1 MKMFVDVPLIYLHRQ
16 PVDFRKSINGL
27 TLIVETEMQLSPF
40 SEAVFLFV
48 NSAFDKLKLLYWD
61 NNGFVLFYK
70 RLEQTRFSWP
80 KSSNAQQIMLTEQ
93 ELIALLDADKYAPW
107 QQINTDDI
115 EL

>member
-1 MKMFVDVPLIYLHRQ
+1 
-16 PVDFRKSINGL
+16 
-27 TLIVETEMQLSPF
+27 MQLSPF

-48 NSAFDKLKLLYWD
+48 NSAFDKLKLLYRD

-80 KSSNAQQIMLTEQ
+80 KFGNAEQIMLTEQ
-93 ELIALLDADKYAPW
+93 ELIALLDADKDSPW
-107 QQINTDDI
+107 HQINTDDI